1 MTTFDSFLKI
11 PSESNT
17 TNTLAVTNSAEKQPE
32 AEPVVQTQAK
42 VPAAPPTHTH
52 RTAVRD
58 EFVKV
63 KQNNGFLRKFYNF
76 LKNKTGI
83 GLGSNDI
90 EKEIDKFEK
99 GEISKEAVNNKIAQ
113 YKASQENFVQTTAD
127 VVTAATTIPGYFMAV
142 NAYKHLTATNEV
154 GGALFN
160 SKTIT
165 ETIIK
170 RLPKTKNKF
179 IMALLPILALVGGIT
194 KDTFCKIERIGS
206 KEFAKDKT
214 LDKEAQKADKTLK
227 NAAKRKENWK
237 NFGTGALN
245 GLLAPISALTGGYV
259 GVPAYLATTTG
270 LRYLTSKKEDKS
282 IKDFTETLKNNAV
295 VNLLATTAIAI
306 PAFKKARYSQI
317 LHINLD
323 KVVNK
328 LKGKQLKPLDL
339 VATTSAYTELEKIM
353 LTSPAI
359 KKIIPDT
366 ERWIDPK
373 NIDKIINDLSNE
385 NIFAVKFLQIGNYGE
400 LSKALRESCPT
411 TRTLEQAQEHI
422 NKLWGSA
429 EYTVSKLLGVGT
441 VAETYLAKD
450 KSGKEVCIKILK
462 NGINAEKIA
471 KDKEKFISL
480 ITGNTP
486 ADKLTE
492 AQRYLI
498 RNIEDLAEGISKEV
512 DFVNEMNAAK
522 ELRKYCKVADV
533 AIPIDAKAGIYVMEK
548 APGISVKTLA
558 DYYECKA
565 CGDNLRLEK
574 IKARAPEFT
583 DFDLSKEQIEKIL
596 KTYIDLRV
604 EQFTKLYKNGKII
617 HADIHPG
624 NIFINLEALK
634 SGKGKLFTLIDTG
647 NTITL
652 SKEQAKAALK
662 LTACL
667 KNGNTKDLT
676 EIILKDAILPQNL
689 SKEQAAKQI
698 EADLRKYFFDSETQI
713 EQMTTGKFL
722 TLASN
727 ITRKYNII
735 MSDTQL
741 NLNKAKISA
750 ANSFDELGETLCNN
764 IISKRQKDG
773 KMGLAVG
780 DIVTSELKVGAKYL
794 TATQAQEQK
803 NLLQMSFKEALNFL
817 FNRNMLKTNS
827 EEHLTYKLKQRI
839 GNNIEEAVKK
849 IKDN

>member
-1 MTTFDSFLKI
+1 MTAFDNFLKLPPENHSI
-11 PSESNT
+11 
-17 TNTLAVTNSAEKQPE
+17 NTLSATKSTEKQLP
-32 AEPVVQTQAK
+32 ATPVVQPQTQPQTQTQ
-42 VPAAPPTHTH
+42 PAVMPALPPKDN
-52 RTAVRD
+52 AVRD

-99 GEISKEAVNNKIAQ
+99 GEISKEVVNDKISQ

-127 VVTAATTIPGYFMAV
+127 VVTAATTIPGYFLAI
-142 NAYKHLTATNEV
+142 NKHKYVSAINEI
-154 GGALFN
+154 GGEH
-160 SKTIT
+160 TILKV
-165 ETIIK
+165 INK
-170 RLPKTKNKF
+170 YLPKSKSKF
-179 IMALLPILALVGGIT
+179 IMILLPILALVGGIT
-194 KDTFCKIERIGS
+194 KDLFCKIERIGS

-282 IKDFTETLKNNAV
+282 VKDFTETMKNNAV
-295 VNLLATTAIAI
+295 VNLLAATAIAV
-306 PAFKKARYSQI
+306 PAFKKAHYSKI

-328 LKGKQLKPLDL
+328 LKGKQLQLPDL
-339 VATTSAYTELEKIM
+339 PSNISAYKELENK
-353 LTSPAI
+353 LLNSSAI
-359 KKIIPDT
+359 KNILGDSVWLIKS
-366 ERWIDPK
+366 E

-400 LSKALRESCPT
+400 ISNALRESCPA

-429 EYTVSKLLGVGT
+429 EYTISKCLGVGT

-462 NGINAEKIA
+462 NGISAEKIA

-492 AQRYLI
+492 SQRYLI
-498 RNIEDLAEGISKEV
+498 RNIEDLAGGISKEV

-533 AIPIDAKAGIYVMEK
+533 AVPIDAKDGIYVMEK

-558 DYYECKA
+558 DYYTCK
-565 CGDNLRLEK
+565 GNPELEAK
-574 IKARAPEFT
+574 IKAKAPEFA
-583 DFDLSKEQIEKIL
+583 DFDLSRQQIEKIL
-596 KTYIDLRV
+596 NTYIDLQV
-604 EQFTKLYKNGKII
+604 EQFTKLNKDGKVI
-617 HADIHPG
+617 HADIHSG

-647 NTITL
+647 NTIAL
-652 SKEQAKAALK
+652 SKEQTTHALK
-662 LTACL
+662 LLTYV

-676 EIILKDAILPQNL
+676 QIILEDAILPQNL
-689 SKEQAAKQI
+689 SKEQAVKQI
-698 EADLRKYFFDSETQI
+698 EADLRKYFFDSETRL
-713 EQMTTGKFL
+713 EKMTVDSFY
-722 TLASN
+722 TLANN
-727 ITRKYNII
+727 IARKYNII
-735 MSDTQL
+735 IADTQL
-741 NLNKAKISA
+741 NLNKARISA
-750 ANSFDELGETLCNN
+750 DNSFFNLVDVLFADVMNKNKNKTLLT
-764 IISKRQKDG
+764 
-773 KMGLAVG
+773 GLADAAVAG
-780 DIVTSELKVGAKYL
+780 SKVAAKYK
-794 TATQAQEQK
+794 TAISAQENK
-803 NLLQMSFKEALNFL
+803 NLFQMSFKEAWNFL

-827 EEHLTYKLKQRI
+827 EDHLTYKLKQYMPTPKPQMPDLD
-839 GNNIEEAVKK
+839 GLL
-849 IKDN
+849 